1 MLVDRS
7 ERGGISLNNFFT
19 WFVDLVTSLV
29 SFVFQL
35 IEGLLRLIG
44 LIPTAVSVLTNSIG
58 YLPSILAA
66 FAAATITIC
75 VIFVI
80 VGRDEGGQK

>member
-1 MLVDRS
+1 M
-7 ERGGISLNNFFT
+7 NNFFT

-29 SFVFQL
+29 SFLWSL
-35 IEGLLRLIG
+35 IEGLLRLIS
-44 LIPTAVSVLTNSIG
+44 LIPTAVTVLTNSIG

-66 FAAATITIC
+66 FAAATITIS
-75 VIFVI
+75 VIFII